1 MSAPVCITP
10 FDVVEAQFEAYNAQD
25 LDAHCAAFA
34 DDVVVAD
41 FNGVVT
47 ISGIGAYREK
57 YRQVFADF
65 PQNRAELLNR
75 MVVGAHVIDHE
86 RVFRSPEAAPFEVA
100 AIYTV
105 SDARIVRVDFI
116 K

>member
-1 MSAPVCITP
+1 VSAPVCITP
-10 FDVVEAQFEAYNAQD
+10 FDVVEAQFTAYNAQD

-41 FNGVVT
+41 LNGAVT
-47 ISGIGAYREK
+47 LSGIDAYREK

-75 MVVGAHVIDHE
+75 MVVGHHVIDHE
-86 RVFRSPEAAPFEVA
+86 RVFRAPGADPFEVA

>member
-1 MSAPVCITP
+1 MSDNAKIV
-10 FDVVEAQFEAYNAQD
+10 QGQLEAYNAQD

-34 DDVVVAD
+34 DDVVVSD
-41 FNGVVT
+41 FNGAVT

-75 MVVGAHVIDHE
+75 MVVGHHVIDHE
-86 RVFRSPEAAPFEVA
+86 RVFRAPGADPFEVA

>member
-1 MSAPVCITP
+1 
-10 FDVVEAQFEAYNAQD
+10 
-25 LDAHCAAFA
+25 
-34 DDVVVAD
+34 
-41 FNGVVT
+41 
-47 ISGIGAYREK
+47 
-57 YRQVFADF
+57 
-65 PQNRAELLNR
+65 

>member
-1 MSAPVCITP
+1 MSAPACITP

-41 FNGVVT
+41 FNGAVT
-47 ISGIGAYREK
+47 SSGIAAYRER
-57 YRQVFADF
+57 YRKLFADF

-75 MVVGAHVIDHE
+75 MVVGNRVIDHE
-86 RVFRSPEAAPFEVA
+86 RVFRAPGSDPFEVA